1 MEFPPINSPAGKF
14 HAGGISRLARARQVI
29 TSPRMTRKSIEA
41 SVKIFLVALVITFV
55 WTVTKVLA
63 MLGWM

>member
-1 MEFPPINSPAGKF
+1 
-14 HAGGISRLARARQVI
+14 LARAKRII